1 MRCPRRDTYI
11 GLSTSSDR
19 LEDLANDALA
29 DIRATFQRKIEYGV
43 ATNALADTR
52 YRLSNAYPDLL
63 FLKNPRTRSGRFIEG
78 SKRVYLLSHE
88 EWLANGKLTV
98 GANYLGRYLYA
109 PAVILLHDKTEIPY
123 SWCRNVLTHETLHS
137 VSLYSRIWSSST
149 SLVQKHEALIEGI
162 TECLLGY
169 ILLKQHPDC
178 YESWK
183 SNDPDMCTIAY
194 RERVRLFCS
203 LAQKIGITPLVDFYL
218 SAEGSFTGPWNRF
231 IQSIRLLG
239 YTKFKYE
246 LNEQTAFREPLF
258 REVCMRSVEGFKK
271 IYDSF
276 PKSLD
281 FSRIG

>member
-1 MRCPRRDTYI
+1 VRCPRRDTYI
-11 GLSTSSDR
+11 SLPTTSDR
-19 LEDLANDALA
+19 LEDLANEALEG
-29 DIRATFQRKIEYGV
+29 IRDTFQRETEYGV

-52 YRLSNAYPDLL
+52 YRLSSMHPDLL

-88 EWLANGKLTV
+88 EWLANGKLT
-98 GANYLGRYLYA
+98 GGPNCLGRYLYG
-109 PAVILLHDKTEIPY
+109 PAVILLHDKTETPF

-149 SLVQKHEALIEGI
+149 NLVQKHEALIEGI

-218 SAEGSFTGPWNRF
+218 SAEGSFTGHWNRF

-239 YTKFKYE
+239 YAKFKYE
-246 LNEQTAFREPLF
+246 LNEQSAFREPFF